1 VSKLQ
6 QLVAGVSEVNEEAR
20 QGLEF
25 DFQPLP
31 GDVDVMQVT
40 IKDREEMPVY
50 MTMADNQLLCI
61 CYLWDESQVNADKR
75 HDMTYAMLRMNVPM
89 PLSSFAIIPNEN
101 RADQYAVFGAM
112 SLESSSEDIA
122 LELATLSDNAIDA
135 IEVMSEYLN

>member
-1 VSKLQ
+1 MSELQ
-6 QLVAGVSEVNEEAR
+6 QLAKGISEVDEEVR

-40 IKDREEMPVY
+40 IKEREEMPVY

-61 CYLWDESQVNADKR
+61 CYLWDESQVNADKK
-75 HDMTYAMLRMNVPM
+75 HEMSDAMLRMNVPM
-89 PLSSFAIIPNEN
+89 PLSSFAIIPSEE
-101 RADQYAVFGAM
+101 RGDQYAIFGAM
-112 SLESSSEDIA
+112 SLNSSSEDIA

-135 IEVMSEYLN
+135 IEVMSEYLI